1 MYGNCQRQEL
11 IHPIVKFMIAR
22 DGNVISCRV
31 HQFQRRL
38 ALRHRPNR
46 FALDEIPVIHKQG
59 VTPLVFIILPD
70 LIQPIE
76 AKILIHTAMDIAR
89 KQNHQIAV
97 RNTTRISDSRYTLSF
112 PALFI
117 SPLLSLFCL
126 PANRLICI

>member
-1 MYGNCQRQEL
+1 
-11 IHPIVKFMIAR
+11 MIAR

-46 FALDEIPVIHKQG
+46 FALDEISVIHKQG

-89 KQNHQIAV
+89 KQNYQILRQSALRFSFRSCH
-97 RNTTRISDSRYTLSF
+97 RNRCQKYHK
-112 PALFI
+112 
-117 SPLLSLFCL
+117 
-126 PANRLICI
+126 NK